1 MRQITPYGFQIFWWP
16 VEMSRTPAKFTQ
28 ADIARA
34 LKAVQQVGVD
44 MQVRLLPDGSIVIAK
59 GQAPDA
65 IPDQPLDARPEFR
78 L

>member
-1 MRQITPYGFQIFWWP
+1 
-16 VEMSRTPAKFTQ
+16 MSRTPAKFTQ

-34 LKAVQQVGVD
+34 LKAVQQTGVD

-59 GQAPDA
+59 GEAADANPSRALDA
-65 IPDQPLDARPEFR
+65 IAEFR